1 MESKGS
7 VTQVGVVLECAVG
20 MAGMTSP
27 TAVTEP
33 KAFQAGAMCAPFQLF
48 ILVTKTVMVRT
59 WRVPSLAMP
68 ILLRAWTAPEEAP
81 WSTMAPH
88 HMLNSLLKARLKS
101 WIKVWI
107 L

>member
-7 VTQVGVVLECAVG
+7 VVGVVLECAVG

-33 KAFQAGAMCAPFQLF
+33 KAFQARAMCAPFPF
-48 ILVTKTVMVRT
+48 LVTKTVMVRT

-81 WSTMAPH
+81 LSTMAPH
-88 HMLNSLLKARLKS
+88 HMLNSLLKARLQG
-101 WIKVWI
+101 
-107 L
+107 